1 MRFAEALPLNR
12 DLWAQL
18 PGWQRAAFTAPFY
31 AANSIDDSP
40 LFVANWYPLA
50 SFIVAGVSYFV
61 GARLLRW

>member
-1 MRFAEALPLNR
+1 M
-12 DLWAQL
+12 
-18 PGWQRAAFTAPFY
+18 GAAAGLAARGIAAPFY